1 MGVWQDHIQAKD
13 GELNIFREPLPETEV
28 RAIAKSVANW
38 VWQHMRQDS
47 DKFLKRQAVKG
58 KKGGIASGQSRK
70 SKANNHRIAAQA
82 LKDLGT
88 PLSEL
93 ARELDLSQ
101 STITK
106 GKSE

>member
-1 MGVWQDHIQAKD
+1 MS
-13 GELNIFREPLPETEV
+13 L
-28 RAIAKSVANW
+28 VATVW
-38 VWQHMRQDS
+38 VWQHMCQDS

-82 LKDLGT
+82 LKDEGM
-88 PLSEL
+88 PLSEI
-93 ARELDLSQ
+93 ARELDISQ

-106 GKSE
+106 WKLE

>member
-1 MGVWQDHIQAKD
+1 MC
-13 GELNIFREPLPETEV
+13 
-28 RAIAKSVANW
+28 
-38 VWQHMRQDS
+38 QDS

-82 LKDLGT
+82 LKDEGM
-88 PLSEL
+88 PLSEI
-93 ARELDLSQ
+93 ARELDISQ

-106 GKSE
+106 WKLE